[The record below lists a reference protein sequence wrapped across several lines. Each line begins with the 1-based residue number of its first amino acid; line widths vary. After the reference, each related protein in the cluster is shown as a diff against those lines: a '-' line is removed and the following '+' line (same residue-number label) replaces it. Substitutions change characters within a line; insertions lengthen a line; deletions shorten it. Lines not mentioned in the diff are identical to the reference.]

1 MRIRNLLFL
10 LLLLLGFLAVSQE
23 VKAETTIDTDIVVD
37 TTWTKAMSPIIL
49 KGQNR
54 SQTIIRV
61 TSGAT
66 LTIEAGV
73 TVYLSPGMDFYVTN
87 QCLRGYGN
95 EVCYRGS
102 DGNIRLPKLIA
113 KGTADSPIIF
123 TSAKKDPAT
132 GDWGSMIIEAQG
144 SDIEWTQ
151 FLYGGNRSKRAFVEV
166 RESVF
171 ENNTI
176 DYGDTVGLW
185 TASQTLTGNTI
196 RNNSGNGIYC
206 SNQCKIV
213 NNYIVKNG
221 GNGIELDTL
230 LKTEITG
237 NFFYKNSGNAVN
249 SLSILSMPVEI
260 ANNLFMENA
269 GGIYFERS
277 SEGLNFHNNNF
288 LRNTNF
294 AIKSDLNN
302 RADKTYPAEG
312 NWFGIDTG
320 SSSSAGEFYASPEFI
335 TTNFAKDGNDFTLN
349 TNTQAG
355 KSYQAYLAFNNLAEA
370 FFQAKVQRQVLFG
383 DAARAGSLLRHSLT
397 FNNLTTKATG
407 ITVAVKIPTDQEVLL
422 CSAKVNIASFNYSL
436 EEVCKTGLPT
446 GVTFSGN
453 QLLWQPASIAAQKE
467 QTLYFVTILKPTTST
482 AAQLPVVKCNN
493 QALNYTLDTPL
504 EISNS
509 NQTTTTT
516 PVVTTIPATAK
527 KTTTTTSTPAVS
539 TTATTSTPSI
549 SGNPLATGRIY
560 RQIIGGSLK
569 YVLGTG
575 SKRYYILS
583 GDANLLKE
591 IDTFSKGG
599 DKSKTIAVWGE
610 YTGNKNGIQ
619 FTKWEI
625 R

>member
-1 MRIRNLLFL
+1 M
-10 LLLLLGFLAVSQE
+10 
-23 VKAETTIDTDIVVD
+23 KAETTIDTDIVTD
-37 TTWTKAMSPIIL
+37 TTWTKAMSPIII
-49 KGQNR
+49 KGQTRN
-54 SQTIIRV
+54 QTIIRV

-66 LTIEAGV
+66 LTIEPGV
-73 TVYLSPGMDFYVTN
+73 TVFISPGMDFYVTN
-87 QCLRGYGN
+87 QCLRGYGG
-95 EVCYRGS
+95 EACYRGS

-113 KGTADSPIIF
+113 KGTADAPIVF
-123 TSAKKDPAT
+123 TSTNKSPTA
-132 GDWGSMIIEAQG
+132 GDWGSVIIEAQG

-206 SNQCKIV
+206 SNQCKIA

-221 GNGIELDTL
+221 GSGIELDTL

-260 ANNLFMENA
+260 ANNVFMENA

-294 AIKSDLNN
+294 SIKSAINN
-302 RADKTYPAEG
+302 GKDKTYPAEE

-320 SSSSAGEFYASPEFI
+320 SSSSTGEFFVSPEFI
-335 TTNFAKDGNDFTLN
+335 TTKFLKDGNDFNLN

-370 FFQAKVQRQVLFG
+370 FFQTKVQRKVLFG
-383 DAARAGSLLRHSLT
+383 DAARAGSLLRYSLT

-422 CSAKVNIASFNYSL
+422 CSTKVENASFNYSL
-436 EEVCKTGLPT
+436 EEACKTGLPT
-446 GVTFSGN
+446 GVTYSGN
-453 QLLWQPASIAAQKE
+453 QLLWQPAAIAAQKE
-467 QTLYFVTILKPTTST
+467 QTLYFVTILKPTTT
-482 AAQLPVVKCNN
+482 TTAQLPAVKCNN
-493 QALNYTLDTPL
+493 QAVSYTLDAAVA
-504 EISNS
+504 ISKS

-516 PVVTTIPATAK
+516 TTTTPATQTQTTTTVTPVVTPAT
-527 KTTTTTSTPAVS
+527 
-539 TTATTSTPSI
+539 
-549 SGNPLATGRIY
+549 GNPLVTGRIF

-591 IDTFSKGG
+591 IDAFSKGA
-599 DKSKTIAVWGE
+599 SKAKNIAVWGE
-610 YTGNKNGIQ
+610 YTGNQNGIKL
-619 FTKWEI
+619 TKWEI